1 MENYL
6 ITKDTIAILKKDKQ
20 TIIYDVEN
28 YRVINKNIKTVLN
41 LNCNFYGSTLIGRK
55 KSAENILD
63 IKYKVPI
70 VLDEASDITLLQLS
84 SLRKEETLLLVL
96 NKIVSYQE
104 VLNKLV
110 IKCINNQ
117 EFEVN
122 ISKNCFEKLLLNS
135 FKLNNVLKWRKSVN
149 SL

>member
-6 ITKDTIAILKKDKQ
+6 ITKDTVAILKKDKK

-70 VLDEASDITLLQLS
+70 VLDETSDITLLQLS
-84 SLRKEETLLLVL
+84 SLRKDETILLVL
-96 NKIVSYQE
+96 NKIVSYHE

-149 SL
+149 LL

>member
-6 ITKDTIAILKKDKQ
+6 ITKDTVAILKKDKK

-84 SLRKEETLLLVL
+84 SLRKDETILLVL
-96 NKIVSYQE
+96 NKIVSYHE
-104 VLNKLV
+104 VFDKLV

-149 SL
+149 LL

>member
-6 ITKDTIAILKKDKQ
+6 ITKDTVAILKKDKQ

-84 SLRKEETLLLVL
+84 SLRKDETILLVL

-104 VLNKLV
+104 MMDKLI
-110 IKCINNQ
+110 IKCINSQ
-117 EFEVN
+117 VFEVN

-149 SL
+149 LL

>member
-84 SLRKEETLLLVL
+84 SLRKEETILLVL

-117 EFEVN
+117 VFEVN

-149 SL
+149 LL

>member
-6 ITKDTIAILKKDKQ
+6 ITKDTVAILKKDKQ

-70 VLDEASDITLLQLS
+70 VLDETSDITLLQLS
-84 SLRKEETLLLVL
+84 SLRKDETILLVL
-96 NKIVSYQE
+96 NKIVSYHE

-149 SL
+149 LL

>member
-6 ITKDTIAILKKDKQ
+6 ITKDTVAILKKDKQ

-84 SLRKEETLLLVL
+84 SLRKDETILLVL
-96 NKIVSYQE
+96 NKIVSYHE
-104 VLNKLV
+104 VFDKLV

-149 SL
+149 LL